1 MADKDQPT
9 TLIDAITQEML
20 DTYGADQGIA
30 ILGSVICQL
39 YTETDGKQAL
49 ILTQPATGVLV
60 ITTTLDASDQIP
72 EILQKTIDGIP
83 SILEEIT
90 KGGTQPPDQIITEVD
105 ATVEKGDN
113 KEIDEVNFE
122 VKSSTKRTLH

>member
-1 MADKDQPT
+1 MTDKDQPT

-30 ILGSVICQL
+30 ILSSVICQL

-49 ILTQPATGVLV
+49 ILTQPSSGVLV

-72 EILQKTIDGIP
+72 DILQKTIEGIP
-83 SILEEIT
+83 AILEEVT
-90 KGGTQPPDQIITEVD
+90 KGGTRPPDQVITEVD
-105 ATVEKGDN
+105 ATIEKGESEKD
-113 KEIDEVNFE
+113 EINFE

>member
-1 MADKDQPT
+1 MTDKDQPT

-30 ILGSVICQL
+30 ILSSVICQL
-39 YTETDGKQAL
+39 YAETDGKQAL
-49 ILTQPATGVLV
+49 ILTQPSSGVLV

-72 EILQKTIDGIP
+72 DILQKTIEGIP
-83 SILEEIT
+83 AILEEVT
-90 KGGTQPPDQIITEVD
+90 KGGTRPPDQVITEVD
-105 ATVEKGDN
+105 ATIEKGESEKD
-113 KEIDEVNFE
+113 EINFE